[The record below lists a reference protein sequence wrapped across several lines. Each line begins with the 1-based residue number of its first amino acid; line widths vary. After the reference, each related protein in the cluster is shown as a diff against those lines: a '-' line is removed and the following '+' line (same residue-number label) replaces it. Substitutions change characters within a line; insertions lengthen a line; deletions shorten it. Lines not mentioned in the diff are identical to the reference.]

1 MEKKMPKAHSM
12 VYSLLERREKKWL
25 SQQDLMNSIPFLGKT
40 KHDDEHYNSSDTT
53 KRRIR
58 QIIRELRVDF
68 GKPIISS
75 SKGYRIVASKEEA
88 DEYIERLER
97 TAKAQIISHTETYD
111 SMKKVLAEF
120 KVKSSYFEGKQAEL
134 FGANDYPVRSDEGH

>member
-1 MEKKMPKAHSM
+1 MEKKMPKAHNL
-12 VYSLLERREKKWL
+12 VYSCLERREKKWL
-25 SQQDLMNSIPFLGKT
+25 SQHDLIDRIPFLGGT
-40 KHDDEHYNSSDTT
+40 KHESEYNSSDTT

-75 SKGYRIVASKEEA
+75 SKGYKIVASKEEA

-97 TAKAQIISHTETYD
+97 TAKAQIISHTETYE
-111 SMKKVLAEF
+111 SMKKILSEF
-120 KVKSSYFEGKQAEL
+120 NIKSRFFEEKQAEL
-134 FGANDYPVRSDEGH
+134 FGANDYPVRSD